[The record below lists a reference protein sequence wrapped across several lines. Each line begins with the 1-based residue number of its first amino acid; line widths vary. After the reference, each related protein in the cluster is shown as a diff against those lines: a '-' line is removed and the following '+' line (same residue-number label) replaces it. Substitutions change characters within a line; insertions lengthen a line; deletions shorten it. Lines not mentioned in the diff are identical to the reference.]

1 MPATEY
7 GKYLKKLRIDK
18 DKTLAAMAKDM
29 GIGMVSAFCKMR
41 ENKRLRLVGGGSR
54 SHGKPGP
61 QIVLRTHPKKN
72 CGIIAYYG
80 IKHGF

>member
-1 MPATEY
+1 MCEGLEWRAHFV
-7 GKYLKKLRIDK
+7 KCA
-18 DKTLAAMAKDM
+18 KTNA
-29 GIGMVSAFCKMR
+29 
-41 ENKRLRLVGGGSR
+41 ERLVGGGSR

>member
-1 MPATEY
+1 
-7 GKYLKKLRIDK
+7 
-18 DKTLAAMAKDM
+18 
-29 GIGMVSAFCKMR
+29 MVSAFCKMR

-54 SHGKPGP
+54 SHEKPGP

-80 IKHGF
+80 IKYGFWQKTRRHPPHYTHYSD

>member
-1 MPATEY
+1 
-7 GKYLKKLRIDK
+7 
-18 DKTLAAMAKDM
+18 
-29 GIGMVSAFCKMR
+29 MVSAFCKMR
-41 ENKRLRLVGGGSR
+41 ENKRGALGRRRKPKPAKTENRFYSEFSLKT
-54 SHGKPGP
+54 HGKPGP

>member
-1 MPATEY
+1 
-7 GKYLKKLRIDK
+7 
-18 DKTLAAMAKDM
+18 
-29 GIGMVSAFCKMR
+29 MVSAFCKMR

-72 CGIIAYYG
+72 CDIIAYYG
-80 IKHGF
+80 IKHGL

>member
-18 DKTLAAMAKDM
+18 DKTLAAMVKDM

-41 ENKRLRLVGGGSR
+41 ENKRGAFGRR
-54 SHGKPGP
+54 RKP
-61 QIVLRTHPKKN
+61 
-72 CGIIAYYG
+72 
-80 IKHGF
+80 